1 MDSKLYETCSQ
12 KNRKGRKTKTKKER
26 KEKQTQKRKRKGRT
40 VKKKFRCG
48 ESLIASQS
56 ERLCVCL
63 RERAPGF
70 ADSRYGDTQMD
81 SHNTVRWR
89 YSRAHDSGF
98 GNISMVFCIL
108 FLFLGEEERRI
119 SVKNLQGENIVKYY
133 QAGTGAMHLHKLSYN
148 ESSKTV
154 SLGYVRRL
162 DRKKKYNNLLFNN
175 LFACFKSGLNHFCF
189 D

>member
-1 MDSKLYETCSQ
+1 
-12 KNRKGRKTKTKKER
+12 
-26 KEKQTQKRKRKGRT
+26 
-40 VKKKFRCG
+40 
-48 ESLIASQS
+48 
-56 ERLCVCL
+56 
-63 RERAPGF
+63 
-70 ADSRYGDTQMD
+70 
-81 SHNTVRWR
+81 
-89 YSRAHDSGF
+89 
-98 GNISMVFCIL
+98 MVFCIL

-162 DRKKKYNNLLFNN
+162 DRKKSIITFFLTIFLHVLNL
-175 LFACFKSGLNHFCF
+175 